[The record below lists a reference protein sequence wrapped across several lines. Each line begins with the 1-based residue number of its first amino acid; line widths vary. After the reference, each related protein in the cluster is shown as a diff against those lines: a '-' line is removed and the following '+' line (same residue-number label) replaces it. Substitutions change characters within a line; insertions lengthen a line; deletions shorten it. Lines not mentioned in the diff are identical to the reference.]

1 MDDTTLGSWARAVTT
16 ADGFWQIPGFHS
28 PNGSAVVVN
37 YLTGALLAFDH
48 LSMRGDNPYELERIC
63 DCELRCEPWDLAC
76 DGTQVLKGAFAGTAK
91 AMESTGTILY
101 NCFAQLA
108 DAGCHIEKN
117 IEDGDGGSDKSFTL
131 VYSGTESASLLCGN
145 HASRSALKRVAA
157 VGATKAWKTTKAEEE
172 RARGGAPLPLTHG
185 LTCWCTSNHA
195 QGCGC
200 VKDDL
205 APRLRLN
212 LTLAMMKAEMKPA
225 RFCEIMEEIIRHTC
239 TGAEK
244 TCTSTRSIKA
254 CCARGC
260 CASGTLTCPRPRA
273 IRRRFSFSSGASPR
287 QLQPRRALLCQ
298 PPPSALRGAAH
309 TEAKRLGISSVGG
322 GSEETRHVVLV
333 QAPPSA

>member
-28 PNGSAVVVN
+28 PNGTAVVVN

-91 AMESTGTILY
+91 AMESTILY

-131 VYSGTESASLLCGN
+131 VYSGSESASLLCGN

-172 RARGGAPLPLTHG
+172 RARGSQTRSP
-185 LTCWCTSNHA
+185 S
-195 QGCGC
+195 GCG
-200 VKDDL
+200 L
-205 APRLRLN
+205 
-212 LTLAMMKAEMKPA
+212 
-225 RFCEIMEEIIRHTC
+225 
-239 TGAEK
+239 
-244 TCTSTRSIKA
+244 
-254 CCARGC
+254 
-260 CASGTLTCPRPRA
+260 
-273 IRRRFSFSSGASPR
+273 
-287 QLQPRRALLCQ
+287 
-298 PPPSALRGAAH
+298 LRGGS
-309 TEAKRLGISSVGG
+309 TEPRERWTRVG
-322 GSEETRHVVLV
+322 
-333 QAPPSA
+333 